1 MQICGK
7 SGGIL
12 LPDAFKCPEVKF
24 PQILLNIRPERRV
37 VEILAE
43 MSEVGTDE
51 NKRLMIRDPFQR
63 LRRRFCCSVIQTP
76 DDNRNDADLIAERN
90 LKERE
95 LDLHTVLGSD
105 DPVGGYGKGVR
116 KIYKMMKQ
124 AGCYNV
130 DIKLLHGARH
140 EIINDLK
147 GAYVTT
153 FAKRKLAM
161 RSGET
166 DIAEIVDSSEFVKTA
181 NIISNNLKHIGVL
194 DCDCFKTDSGDLIIL
209 EMNCRFGGQYPFSHI
224 AGADVPKQIINWLE
238 GKDTDMSLLNPRI
251 GVKCCKEV
259 VPVEML

>member
-1 MQICGK
+1 MGSI
-7 SGGIL
+7 GIYTIYT
-12 LPDAFKCPEVKF
+12 E
-24 PQILLNIRPERRV
+24 Q
-37 VEILAE
+37 
-43 MSEVGTDE
+43 
-51 NKRLMIRDPFQR
+51 
-63 LRRRFCCSVIQTP
+63 
-76 DDNRNDADLIAERN
+76 
-90 LKERE
+90 E
-95 LDLHTVLGSD
+95 LDVLYRKLHSEIFETYLRYESQIDAEQCIIIQEKIIGD
-105 DPVGGYGKGVR
+105 EYG
-116 KIYKMMKQ
+116 
-124 AGCYNV
+124 
-130 DIKLLHGARH
+130 L